1 MKKQRGFTLIE
12 LVLFIVVSGILA
24 NTILLSSSTLLRNT
38 PSLQNSLEASAIV
51 SQAIEYYIG
60 QRRNNGYAAIT
71 CPSTTLPSFD
81 TGITGYT
88 VAVNI
93 VCTTIDGD
101 ANYKTVTVTVT
112 GLASST
118 ATIIFANY

>member
-1 MKKQRGFTLIE
+1 MKKQSGFTLIE
-12 LVLFIVVSGILA
+12 LVLFIVVSAVLA

-38 PSLQNSLEASAIV
+38 PSLQNSIVATSIV
-51 SQAIEYYIG
+51 SQALEYYIG
-60 QRRNNGYAAIT
+60 QRRNNGYTAVT

-81 TGITGYT
+81 TGIVGYT

-93 VCTTIDGD
+93 ACTTINGD
-101 ANYKTVTVTVT
+101 ANYKTITVTVT

-118 ATIIFANY
+118 SSVILANY